1 MISGALA
8 KSHDISDG
16 AGPVVAVAVCLH
28 GRGKAAPA
36 GDLARCSHAEG
47 GVYASASCQRPLR
60 DHVALDLTLW
70 RFKNYALRSG
80 RGLSSSLTVSILAG
94 CSLVRGIRRSSFV
107 VKAAALAGD
116 GRHVDLLS
124 RRRPCTPSE
133 SSARRLR
140 SVIIAGAIHRHT
152 VLAHSN
158 ASSIHIEHGHVDK
171 QRRRHDTRRFKFEFS
186 RCSRA
191 WDSIPGVAVVARR
204 FDALT
209 AVAHERVR

>member
-80 RGLSSSLTVSILAG
+80 RGLGSSLTVSILAG

-107 VKAAALAGD
+107 VKAAGGACGRREACGLAELEKTMYTIRVVRSTPALCHYCW
-116 GRHVDLLS
+116 RNS
-124 RRRPCTPSE
+124 PSH
-133 SSARRLR
+133 SPSALQC
-140 SVIIAGAIHRHT
+140 ILHTHR
-152 VLAHSN
+152 
-158 ASSIHIEHGHVDK
+158 
-171 QRRRHDTRRFKFEFS
+171 TRTCRQ
-186 RCSRA
+186 
-191 WDSIPGVAVVARR
+191 
-204 FDALT
+204 T
-209 AVAHERVR
+209 ATTA